1 MKEEIRTL
9 VRISTIFALL
19 AFVILVCLDFE
30 VLDSASYAITGA
42 VAFSALFNYWI
53 WKCPL
58 LHSWFVP
65 IPNLSGNWKCVIGTK
80 YEGKDKKIIAKVSIK
95 QTFTSIHVIMETK
108 ESKSVSK
115 NGLIEINKAIGQTI
129 LTYVY
134 ENIPNVQIRDRSQ
147 IHFGAVRLEVKDNN
161 CVEGEYWSDRKTVG
175 TLEMKRDE

>member
-9 VRISTIFALL
+9 VRISVIFALL
-19 AFVILVCLDFE
+19 VFVILVFLEFE
-30 VLDSASYAITGA
+30 VLDSASYAVTGA

-58 LHSWFVP
+58 LHSWLIP
-65 IPNLSGNWKCVIGTK
+65 IPNLSGNWRCVIETTF
-80 YEGKDKKIIAKVSIK
+80 EGKNKKIKANVFIK

-108 ESKSVSK
+108 ESKSISK
-115 NGLIEINKAIGQTI
+115 NGLLEINKDIGQTI

-134 ENIPNVQIRDRSQ
+134 ENIPDVQIRDKSQ
-147 IHFGAVRLEVKDNN
+147 IHFGAVRLEVKDKN

-175 TLEMKRDE
+175 TLVFKRDE